1 MRLIDIE
8 AGEEDVYVRVDGLI
22 DFTYVVQSSP
32 KKRTAQLGKASKIAL
47 MLLEKLG
54 L

>member
-8 AGEEDVYVRVDGLI
+8 AGEEDVYVRVDGLR

-32 KKRTAQLGKASKIAL
+32 KKRTAQLGRASKTDL
-47 MLLEKLG
+47 VLLEKSG

>member
-1 MRLIDIE
+1 MRVIDIE
-8 AGEEDVYVRVDGLI
+8 AGEEDVYVRVGGLMGLI
-22 DFTYVVQSSP
+22 YEIQSSR
-32 KKRTAQLGKASKIAL
+32 KKRTAQLAKASKIAL